1 MKSRLLVFGMVILSF
16 TSFSCRKSVENNGL
30 VGNWKLVEQYNGYLN
45 GGNFQW
51 KSVPE
56 KDSHSLSF
64 STNNKYQKKEM
75 INGAVF
81 NCVGT
86 YLLKPDNK
94 LEINSDCNTS
104 IEEVVVSEL
113 TSKTLIL
120 DHSGTEGIIRYKYSA
135 SK

>member
-1 MKSRLLVFGMVILSF
+1 MKLRLLVFGMALLCF

-56 KDSHSLSF
+56 KDSHNLSF
-64 STNNKYQKKEM
+64 STNGIYQKKEM

-86 YLLKPDNK
+86 YLLQADNQ
-94 LEINSDCNTS
+94 LEINSNCNTV
-104 IEEVVVSEL
+104 IEQVFISEL
-113 TSKTLIL
+113 TPKTLIL
-120 DHSGTEGIIRYKYSA
+120 DHFGTEGVIRYKYSA